1 MKLSKKNSMKFLN
14 RFQFLFKNIYI
25 LYTLFIVSV
34 IYVFMLISFHNI
46 NAVAFFLILGVVL
59 YCYTK
64 NMSIILS
71 VCLILTL
78 IIFPMKIT
86 NKKRKEGL
94 ENSTST
100 DTSTTTG
107 GTSSTTTTP
116 STTSTTSSTT
126 TPSTTTPSTTTTSD
140 DVATSSSTST
150 GGTSSSKKE
159 PTGTSSVTPTDS
171 FTGSL
176 AGQSRIDPAAT
187 MTQAF
192 NNLENMLGGEGI
204 SKLSN
209 DTQTLVANQAKLF
222 KTIENMT
229 PLIEKAS
236 NLMNKFS
243 KF

>member
-46 NAVAFFLILGVVL
+46 NAVAFFLILGLVL

-71 VCLILTL
+71 VCLILTM
-78 IIFPMKIT
+78 IIFPIKVT
-86 NKKRKEGL
+86 KKKRKEGL

-100 DTSTTTG
+100 DTST
-107 GTSSTTTTP
+107 STTTTP
-116 STTSTTSSTT
+116 STTSTTTSSTT
-126 TPSTTTPSTTTTSD
+126 TPSTTTPSTTTSD

-236 NLMNKFS
+236 TLMNKFS

>member
-1 MKLSKKNSMKFLN
+1 MKFLN

-46 NAVAFFLILGVVL
+46 NAVAFFLILGLVL

-71 VCLILTL
+71 VCLILTM
-78 IIFPMKIT
+78 IIFPIKVT
-86 NKKRKEGL
+86 KKKRKEGL

-100 DTSTTTG
+100 DTST
-107 GTSSTTTTP
+107 STTTTP
-116 STTSTTSSTT
+116 STTSTTTSSTT
-126 TPSTTTPSTTTTSD
+126 TPSTTTPSTTTSD

-236 NLMNKFS
+236 TLMNKFS